1 LSAIDTLALRA
12 RGRSAPPPLPPGLEV
27 YRPPELLGSSVLV
40 VEDEPPLQA
49 QLRLDLTDLGYQA
62 RLASTADQAK
72 EILTHERVAGVLLDL
87 VLDEGEEAGFELLRW
102 IRQNHPGLAVVVLS
116 AAQGSAAAIR
126 RAYELGASSYFV
138 KGNATMAHI
147 YSDLAA
153 RLIEG
158 GTGRAG
164 NYRFGRLD
172 FDPTHR
178 TMSLGKKQ
186 ARLTSQQT
194 ALVIHL
200 AQGSKAVTAGELIA
214 AGLFRPNAARS
225 TVHSALLTLRR
236 KLDELEPELG
246 SKLLRST
253 PRGYSIGPIV

>member
-1 LSAIDTLALRA
+1 LALRT
-12 RGRSAPPPLPPGLEV
+12 RGRTEPPPLPPGLEV
-27 YRPPELLGSSVLV
+27 YRPPQLLGSSVLI
-40 VEDEPPLQA
+40 VEDEAPMQA
-49 QLRLDLTDLGYQA
+49 QLRLDLTDLGYLV
-62 RLASTADQAK
+62 RLAGSADEAK
-72 EILTHERVAGVLLDL
+72 RVLTHERVAGVLLDL
-87 VLDEGEEAGFELLRW
+87 VLDDGEQAGYDLLRW

-116 AAQGSAAAIR
+116 AAQGSAAGIR
-126 RAYELGASSYFV
+126 RAFELGASSYFI
-138 KGNATMAHI
+138 KGNASMAHI

-153 RLIEG
+153 RLVEG

-186 ARLTSQQT
+186 IRLTSQQT
-194 ALVIHL
+194 TLVVHL
-200 AQGSKAVTAGELIA
+200 AQGSKPVTAGELIG

-253 PRGYSIGPIV
+253 SRGYSLGPIV